1 MMAVVDIVYPMLG
14 MIVAAEWLRI
24 LERLPSSV
32 DQLPC
37 RVILDFIQ
45 YSVQLHNFC
54 YLMTVPSAVDIE
66 SNAIQNLNKRF
77 RCSQCLT

>member
-1 MMAVVDIVYPMLG
+1 MAVVDIVYPMLG

-45 YSVQLHNFC
+45 YSVQ
-54 YLMTVPSAVDIE
+54 
-66 SNAIQNLNKRF
+66 
-77 RCSQCLT
+77 